1 MPPASLR
8 YKPDSFSLGYSS
20 RVLTSLPV
28 AQTSVWNILASESHL
43 KMHQY
48 LVKTILLTCRYLPIT
63 LFLVLEIQL
72 KETR

>member
-1 MPPASLR
+1 M
-8 YKPDSFSLGYSS
+8 
-20 RVLTSLPV
+20 

-72 KETR
+72 KEAR